1 MQLHLLKVA
10 GGHHGLVAVCTYL
23 KRMHQEQRLISIGLR
38 DICWL
43 HTIRY
48 LHNSHN
54 APYLPLKILHNL
66 CFSFLLG
73 ITVVPR
79 EIKNNAYAN
88 FWGEIRCIM
97 GDVQVAYN
105 LS

>member
-10 GGHHGLVAVCTYL
+10 GDTLGSLVCTYL
-23 KRMHQEQRLISIGLR
+23 KRMHQEQRLISTGLS

-54 APYLPLKILHNL
+54 APYRPLALRGHVTNA
-66 CFSFLLG
+66 SF
-73 ITVVPR
+73 
-79 EIKNNAYAN
+79 K
-88 FWGEIRCIM
+88 
-97 GDVQVAYN
+97 Q
-105 LS
+105 